1 MQAVQLVFILF
12 LLRQQ
17 SLGQGQLVR
26 KQRLSGRIARGVTL
40 TVTYYPAQSL
50 PPCLQPQGQALYG
63 VEQGEVRNR
72 FTSRRSRRYC
82 FA

>member
-1 MQAVQLVFILF
+1 MQGVPLIFSLF

-26 KQRLSGRIARGVTL
+26 KQRLLCRIARGVTL
-40 TVTYYPAQSL
+40 NVTYYPPQSL
-50 PPCLQPQGQALYG
+50 PLYG